1 MRTVRVGDAPMNPV
15 LFPARPSRAA
25 RAVTSFLGATAAAGV
40 LLAQSLSPAI
50 DPVCGLPKL
59 TLRGTAAGETYQV
72 LGTDDLDAPG
82 AWETLM
88 QLVPGTAG
96 HQWFETAALPQGRR
110 FYRVERVTAPPALPL
125 DDFALNDHRGVQ
137 HQLFREGDAKAVVL
151 VFTDNEHL
159 TGAWSVL
166 KPLQEKFGPQGVL
179 FWLINPKDPRAS
191 LAAAAA
197 AAGVDVPVLHDVAQ
211 LVARTYQA
219 GTALETV
226 AVDNLTL
233 EVFYKGPATDLC
245 ETPAGTVEQPYLAQA
260 LEQFTAQKTVV
271 VQTMKARG
279 KPLGIEALPEP
290 SFARDIAPLVRAK
303 CVTCHRPGDIG
314 SWSMTNHATLADHSA
329 SMRRDILTGIM
340 PPWHADPAA
349 GKFANDSSLTPTE
362 AARLVA
368 WIDAG
373 AKLGSD
379 EDVLATQPS
388 APPVKWPLGQPDLVL
403 SIPTQ
408 SIPASGDVDYRYLL
422 IPNPKTTNV
431 WLRAAT
437 VRPGNRQVVH
447 HALVF
452 SGANFI
458 EAALQAKGGLG
469 GYFAGY
475 VPGMD
480 AVEFPTGTGKLLKK
494 GSYLVFQMHYTTTG
508 TATTDKTDIGLYFAK
523 TPPSEEL
530 VTVSAYETGFQIG
543 PNAKNHEVVAET
555 TLPRDA
561 VLHEMSPHMHLR
573 GRRMRFEAVLA
584 DGSIETLLNV
594 PAYQFAWQ
602 TLFRLAEPKQ
612 LPAGTRI
619 RVTGGFDNSV
629 WNPWNPDPTQT
640 VSFGDQTYDEM
651 LVGYLNLVWK

>member
-1 MRTVRVGDAPMNPV
+1 MVRIADPQMNSVPRHAGRHIAPR
-15 LFPARPSRAA
+15 L
-25 RAVTSFLGATAAAGV
+25 LGAAAAAGV
-40 LLAQSLSPAI
+40 LLAQSLSPSI
-50 DPVCGLPKL
+50 DPVCGLPRL
-59 TLRGTAAGETYQV
+59 TLRGTAVGETYQV
-72 LGTDDLDAPG
+72 LGTDDLNAPGVWENLMQLAPG
-82 AWETLM
+82 A
-88 QLVPGTAG
+88 AG
-96 HQWFETAALPQGRR
+96 HQWFETATLPQGRR
-110 FYRVERVTAPPALPL
+110 FYRIERVAQPPLLPL
-125 DDFALNDHRGVQ
+125 EDFALNDHRGVQ

-159 TGAWSVL
+159 AGAWSAL
-166 KPLQEKFGPQGVL
+166 KPLQERFGPQGVL
-179 FWLINPKDPRAS
+179 FWLINPTDPRAS
-191 LAAAAA
+191 LASAAS
-197 AAGVDVPVLHDVAQ
+197 AAGVGVPVLHDVAQ

-219 GTALETV
+219 GIALETV
-226 AVDNLTL
+226 AVDNQSL
-233 EVFYKGPATDLC
+233 EVFYKGPVTDRC
-245 ETPAGTVEQPYLAQA
+245 ETPAGVVEQPYLAQA

-271 VQTMKARG
+271 VQAVKTHG
-279 KPLGIEALPEP
+279 KPLGIEAVPTT

-314 SWSMTNHATLADHSA
+314 SWSMTNHAVLAEHSA

-340 PPWHADPAA
+340 PPWHADPGA

-373 AKLGSD
+373 AKLGGD
-379 EDVLATQPS
+379 EDVLATKPP
-388 APPVKWPLGQPDLVL
+388 APPVAWPLGQPDLVL

-408 SIPASGDVDYRYLL
+408 SIPATGDVDYRYL
-422 IPNPKTTNV
+422 IIANPKTTNV

-452 SGANFI
+452 SGTSFI
-458 EAALQAKGGLG
+458 DAALQAKGGLG

-480 AVEFPTGTGKLLKK
+480 AVEFPAGTGKLLKK

-523 TPPSEEL
+523 TPPAEEL
-530 VTVSAYETGFQIG
+530 LTVSAYDTGFHIQ
-543 PNAKNHEVVAET
+543 PKAKDHEVVAET

-602 TLFRLAEPKQ
+602 TLYRLAEPKRF
-612 LPAGTRI
+612 PAGTRI
-619 RVTGGFDNSV
+619 RVTGGFDNSE

-640 VSFGDQTYDEM
+640 VSFGEQTDDEM
-651 LVGYLNLVWK
+651 LIGYLNLVWK